1 MRNGMMVTVVMVCG
15 LLLSSQLHAAD
26 QSGQTPAGQTPAPDV
41 DGTKGPDGV
50 IGVSLHIGAERV
62 GDPASLYIGRV
73 HREGPAHKA
82 GLRHGDEVISVDGM
96 TVSGKSYGEVVRMVR
111 GEAGKAVK
119 LQVKREGEGSP
130 REISV
135 SRVAG
140 DKLSKRPAE
149 SPSKDKPQVHP

>member
-1 MRNGMMVTVVMVCG
+1 MMAIVLMVFG

-26 QSGQTPAGQTPAPDV
+26 QSVQTPAGQTPAPDV

-62 GDPASLYIGRV
+62 GDRASLYIGRV

-82 GLRHGDEVISVDGM
+82 GLRHGDEVISVDG
-96 TVSGKSYGEVVRMVR
+96 TAVLGKSYEEVVKMVR
-111 GEAGKAVK
+111 GEPGKMVK
-119 LQVKREGEGSP
+119 LQVKREGEGNP

-135 SRVAG
+135 TRVAG
-140 DKLSKRPAE
+140 DNLSKRPAE
-149 SPSKDKPQVHP
+149 DTSKDKPQVHP